1 MRKIILVFIL
11 GLAGSVITFSQD
23 FNAIPTDKQISEL
36 PDGWY
41 KFKMQGVV
49 FDVELKQGKYKK
61 GNITWFDGSS
71 YSGDLNGTYL
81 SGRGT
86 YTWSNGS
93 QYLGNFKRHQRHGRG
108 TLVAKDGSKWS
119 GKWKNNQKNGKGTTF
134 DSYGVAINSGV
145 WVGGELIEKNNTK

>member
-1 MRKIILVFIL
+1 M
-11 GLAGSVITFSQD
+11 GLATPIVMLSQD

-41 KFKMQGVV
+41 KFKLQGVL
-49 FDVELKQGKYKK
+49 FDVELRLGKYVK

-71 YSGDLNGTYL
+71 YSGGLNGTYL

-93 QYLGNFKRHQRHGRG
+93 QYLGSFKKHQRHGKG
-108 TLVAKDGSKWS
+108 TLIAEDGSRWS

-134 DSYGVAINSGV
+134 DSNGATVNSGV
-145 WVGGELIEKNNTK
+145 WVAGELVEKYNTK